1 VSELASA
8 PARGTRPPLLDRRL
22 CFVLGKG
29 GVGKSTVSAALGLVG
44 ARRGKRTLVIEV
56 AGQDRLSALF
66 AESHV
71 GRERESPLAPGLFGV
86 SIDVDRATE
95 EYLADQ
101 IRMRAVVEILARSR
115 AFHAFAAAAPGLRE
129 LVTVGKIWTLA
140 TELHP
145 GTERPVWD
153 LIVVDC
159 PATGHGLAM
168 LETAGNVREM
178 AGSGPIK
185 DRAAR
190 IQEVVTHPAATG
202 VAVVARPEEL
212 AVSEAVETV
221 AALHERGLPVA
232 ACVLNGVA
240 AHRFGAD
247 DEAVLAAAGRSAA
260 TAGDRPVA
268 AAIAAALAHRER
280 QMAEEALAARLVAEV
295 DVPVA
300 ELPLLARRRVDLPA
314 IGALADAMA
323 AAPEPVLC

>member
-1 VSELASA
+1 MSGPASA
-8 PARGTRPPLLDRRL
+8 PAREAGPPLLDRRL

-29 GVGKSTVSAALGLVG
+29 GVGKSTVSAALGLLG
-44 ARRGKRTLVIEV
+44 ARSGKRTLVVEV

-140 TELHP
+140 TELQP
-145 GTERPVWD
+145 GTDRPVWD
-153 LIVVDC
+153 LLVVDC
-159 PATGHGLAM
+159 PATGHGLAL

-178 AGSGPIK
+178 AASGPIK
-185 DRAAR
+185 ERAAR

-212 AVSEAVETV
+212 AVSEAIETV
-221 AALHERGLPVA
+221 AGLHARGLPVA
-232 ACVLNGVA
+232 ACVLNGMA
-240 AHRFGAD
+240 APRFDAD
-247 DEAVLAAAGRSAA
+247 DEAVLRAAAEAA
-260 TAGDRPVA
+260 TARGDRPM
-268 AAIAAALAHRER
+268 AAALVAALSHRER
-280 QMAEEALAARLVAEV
+280 QATEGALAARLAAEV

-314 IGALADAMA
+314 IAALADAMA
-323 AAPEPVLC
+323 ALPEPVLC